1 MANLLERMGLVHTE
15 YDNLPAAPPY
25 PVAGSPYAS
34 EVPEI
39 DASKVSHEDIIP
51 SIYEQGDISDE
62 NSIFKIKAYT
72 DILPPEMT
80 KAKKQASIAGIL
92 AVNGIN
98 VADLIA
104 DGLARIQVL
113 EAADAS
119 IKAESD
125 ALVAETEADI
135 EHLKALIEA
144 ADAKITE
151 SKQKVSDSSTAIQ
164 REKEAVTQLLEFA
177 DGIAGKEGAQ

>member
-15 YDNLPAAPPY
+15 YDNLPAAPPI
-25 PVAGSPYAS
+25 PLPEAPYAS

-80 KAKKQASIAGIL
+80 KAKKASVDCWYLG
-92 AVNGIN
+92 GQWYQC
-98 VADLIA
+98 
-104 DGLARIQVL
+104 G
-113 EAADAS
+113 
-119 IKAESD
+119 
-125 ALVAETEADI
+125 
-135 EHLKALIEA
+135 
-144 ADAKITE
+144 
-151 SKQKVSDSSTAIQ
+151 
-164 REKEAVTQLLEFA
+164 
-177 DGIAGKEGAQ
+177 

>member
-15 YDNLPAAPPY
+15 YDNLPAAPPI
-25 PVAGSPYAS
+25 PLPEAPYAS

-119 IKAESD
+119 QVVVDGKTY
-125 ALVAETEADI
+125 LVHSSNI
-135 EHLKALIEA
+135 VLIN
-144 ADAKITE
+144 D
-151 SKQKVSDSSTAIQ
+151 
-164 REKEAVTQLLEFA
+164 
-177 DGIAGKEGAQ
+177 